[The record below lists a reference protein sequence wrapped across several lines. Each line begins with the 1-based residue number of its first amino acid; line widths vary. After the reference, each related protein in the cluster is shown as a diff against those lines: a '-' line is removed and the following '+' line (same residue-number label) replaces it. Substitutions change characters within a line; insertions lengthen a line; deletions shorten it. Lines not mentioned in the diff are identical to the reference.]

1 MHKKQLTSVR
11 VSVVFYCLPNTEA
24 VRRPLRD
31 HYITSLCY
39 RYEIYVLHDLR
50 RDEFLA
56 NLHVDNG
63 LFLSESS
70 LDVAHTN
77 THFGGW

>member
-1 MHKKQLTSVR
+1 MHKKQLTSNR

-39 RYEIYVLHDLR
+39 RYEIYVLHNLR
-50 RDEFLA
+50 WNQFLA